1 MTRTLWATLIL
12 IPFAVSSLF
21 LLVSVLVFIEQGE
34 LTMLVT
40 IPLFGAISTYLWH
53 LLRRAFQGDGLI
65 ADLSESGTE
74 RVNLAFGGKEPGFF
88 TYLMYFLLGPL
99 AIFIFNRG
107 QFPRFPGPPMSDQ
120 ARQFGTWSALL
131 STYGVLGI
139 IAVALTDSFDHAVA
153 IFVGFLIVFLLV
165 GWVANLFI
173 VFGFVRERS
182 GTRDDAE

>member
-21 LLVSVLVFIEQGE
+21 LVVFVLALIDQGE
-34 LTMLVT
+34 LSMLVI

-65 ADLSESGTE
+65 ADLSESETE
-74 RVNLAFGGKEPGFF
+74 QVNLAFGGKEPGFF

-99 AIFIFNRG
+99 AIFMFNKG
-107 QFPRFPGPPMSDQ
+107 QFPRFPGPPLSER
-120 ARQFGTWSALL
+120 ARKGGTWYFLL
-131 STYGVLGI
+131 LAYGVLGMF
-139 IAVALTDSFDHAVA
+139 AVALTDSFDHAVA
-153 IFVGFLIVFLLV
+153 IFLGVLIVFLLV

-173 VFGFVRERS
+173 LFGLASKRS
-182 GTRDDAE
+182 GKPDTAS